1 MNTPRTEDLDVPA
14 SGPTPDPADVPADV
28 PATDSEVP
36 IPADPIGQAIAM
48 IDAVLKEYE
57 VTSIVDLGPAYLPLK
72 FGQIMWFIANTEG
85 IPEHLAEHADAMVM
99 SMISHVTVHKSWWR
113 QAEFVKKFRETRE
126 EFARHHAPSIA
137 EVKKT
142 AQKVWDR
149 ADRDRDFLRLKLEAC
164 ETRQHIINSLTDA
177 VNHLIDLRG
186 DVVGGNI

>member
-1 MNTPRTEDLDVPA
+1 MNTYRIEDLDVPV
-14 SGPTPDPADVPADV
+14 DVPETSGA
-28 PATDSEVP
+28 
-36 IPADPIGQAIAM
+36 ADPVDQALAM
-48 IDAVLKEYE
+48 IDAVLEE
-57 VTSIVDLGPAYLPLK
+57 FTNTSINDLGPAYLPLK

-85 IPEHLAEHADAMVM
+85 IPEHLDEHADAMVM

-126 EFARHHAPSIA
+126 ELARHHAPSIA

-186 DVVGGNI
+186 DVVRGDI